1 MLPLKDTPLRLGW
14 VMVSPKFIET
24 EKMKKNRGNMF
35 SNERSIQ
42 NTLKRLLMKQI
53 NNLLDR
59 EFKAIVIIMLTE
71 LGEKNR

>member
-1 MLPLKDTPLRLGW
+1 
-14 VMVSPKFIET
+14 MVSPKFIET
-24 EKMKKNRGNMF
+24 EKMKKIRGNMF

-71 LGEKNR
+71 LGEGID